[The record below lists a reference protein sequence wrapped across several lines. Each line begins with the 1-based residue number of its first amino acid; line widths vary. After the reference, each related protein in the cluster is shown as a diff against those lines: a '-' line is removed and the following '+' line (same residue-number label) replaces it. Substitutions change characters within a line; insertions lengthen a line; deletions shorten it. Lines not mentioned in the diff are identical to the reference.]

1 MYVLYTDGS
10 CLGNPGSGGWAALAP
25 DLFAIEGGH
34 PNTTNNIMELTAVI
48 KGLEKCFEFNMIDV
62 CVYTDSMYVK
72 KGMTEW
78 IFGWK
83 KNNWKTAG
91 GNDVKNKELWVQ
103 LDDLTKKFS
112 TVEFH
117 WVRAHAGNPH
127 NEWVDMAAR
136 RRAARKN
143 SV

>member
-1 MYVLYTDGS
+1 
-10 CLGNPGSGGWAALAP
+10 
-25 DLFAIEGGH
+25 
-34 PNTTNNIMELTAVI
+34 MELTAVI

-72 KGMTEW
+72 TGMTEW